1 MNTYIRSLSL
11 PDEDQEFF
19 FLMGQKM
26 TCYNSIY
33 PFKIFPQKELARIRF
48 APVTVLCGSNGC
60 GKTTLLNLIAEL
72 AGVQRY
78 STFGGGAFFGDYME
92 MCRLEGSAPEGSCL
106 LTSDDVFDWLLDLRR
121 VSRAVDDKR
130 EALFADYTEKKYAR
144 RKLASLEDYDDW
156 KTYDD
161 AKRKT
166 KSRFVNEN
174 LAKNPEMHSNGESAM
189 HFFVER
195 ITENALY
202 LLDEPEN
209 SLSVPRQLEL
219 RDFLADSARH
229 FGCQIILSTH
239 SPVLLSLP
247 GAEVWD
253 LDAQPVCP
261 RPWTDVPGVR
271 ASYEFFKAHADA
283 FEGSSPA
290 PPLREPGKGSKRQI
304 ESSLPPR
311 RCGGLFLHRTAARRG
326 HLR

>member
-1 MNTYIRSLSL
+1 MKTYLKSLFL
-11 PDEDQEFF
+11 PDEDREFY

-26 TCYNSIY
+26 TCYNSSY
-33 PFKIFPQKELARIRF
+33 PFKIFPQKGLAHMDL
-48 APVTVLCGSNGC
+48 APVTILCGSNGC
-60 GKTTLLNLIAEL
+60 GKTTLLNLIAEM
-72 AGVQRY
+72 AGVRRH
-78 STFGGGAFFGDYME
+78 SVFGGGAFFADYMS
-92 MCRLEGSAPEGSCL
+92 MCRLEGRAPEGSCL

-121 VSRAVDDKR
+121 VSRGIDEKR
-130 EALFADYTEKKYAR
+130 EALFADYTQKKYAR
-144 RKLASLEDYDDW
+144 RQLASLADYEDW

-161 AKRKT
+161 AKRYT

-209 SLSVPRQLEL
+209 SLSVSRQLEL

-247 GAEVWD
+247 GAAVWD
-253 LDAQPVCP
+253 LDARPVCL
-261 RPWTDVPGVR
+261 RPWTEVPGVR
-271 ASYEFFKAHADA
+271 AYYEFFKEHAAA
-283 FEGSSPA
+283 FETQP
-290 PPLREPGKGSKRQI
+290 
-304 ESSLPPR
+304 
-311 RCGGLFLHRTAARRG
+311 
-326 HLR
+326 